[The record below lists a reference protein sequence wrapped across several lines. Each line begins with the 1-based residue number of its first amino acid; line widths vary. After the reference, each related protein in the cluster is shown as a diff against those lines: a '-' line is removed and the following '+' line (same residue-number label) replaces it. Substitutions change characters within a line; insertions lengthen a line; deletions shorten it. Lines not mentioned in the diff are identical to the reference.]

1 LGEGSTTILLGVH
14 RKRGGSAEHLIE
26 MEIWSDL
33 TGITVSCRKAKQ
45 AVACLFEHF
54 VVQGEIDTFLGFQFI
69 RTERIGVDA
78 NSDHKV
84 LFYAKSGLLL
94 ATGAEPQVRISE
106 RDDKNY
112 STQVFASMTIGATR
126 MQEKLVGYIECDPS

>member
-1 LGEGSTTILLGVH
+1 
-14 RKRGGSAEHLIE
+14 

-33 TGITVSCRKAKQ
+33 TGITVSCRKAGQ
-45 AVACLFEHF
+45 AVASLFEHY
-54 VVQGEIDTFLGFQFI
+54 VVQGEVETFLGFNFI
-69 RTERIGVDA
+69 RTQRIGTDS
-78 NSDHKV
+78 NNDHKV
-84 LFYAKSGLLL
+84 LFYAKTGMLL

>member
-1 LGEGSTTILLGVH
+1 
-14 RKRGGSAEHLIE
+14 
-26 MEIWSDL
+26 
-33 TGITVSCRKAKQ
+33 
-45 AVACLFEHF
+45 
-54 VVQGEIDTFLGFQFI
+54 
-69 RTERIGVDA
+69 
-78 NSDHKV
+78 V
-84 LFYAKSGLLL
+84 LFYAKTGMLL